1 MIEAESTRTIRH
13 VKPRVAFARRG
24 NDRIAALGDAEQQ
37 PMDQTPSQRTAN
49 ELISAERALT
59 EAQNRYL
66 TARRTWTD
74 AIRRGDEATADAVT
88 AAQTEVN
95 AAEAMRDYAIGRI
108 DELRRRLQDERRR
121 EALVQTV
128 VGQQV
133 AHDEARRRIDGPSRE
148 PSFIGRLLRRTGR

>member
-1 MIEAESTRTIRH
+1 MIEAQSTRTVRH
-13 VKPRVAFARRG
+13 VKPRVALARRG
-24 NDRIAALGDAEQQ
+24 NDRIAALGDTEQA
-37 PMDQTPSQRTAN
+37 PMEQTPSQRTAI

-74 AIRRGDEATADAVT
+74 ALRRDDEANADAVT
-88 AAQTEVN
+88 AAQAELN

-108 DELRRRLQDERRR
+108 DELRLRLQVERRR

-133 AHDEARRRIDGPSRE
+133 AHDEARRRIDDAGRG
-148 PSFIGRLLRRTGR
+148 PSFIGRLLRRSGR